1 MNTDVHENKPAL
13 INKFYEMKI
22 KTLCVV
28 KNLSL
33 FQIDGPLVVC
43 SGPRAG
49 PLVAPSA
56 GIIKLLVECESKNRT
71 DRIVKEKNS

>member
-1 MNTDVHENKPAL
+1 MNT
-13 INKFYEMKI
+13 

-43 SGPRAG
+43 AQAPAPVPSS
-49 PLVAPSA
+49 APSA